1 MIMRQKKMDREVTKH
16 IWKNKRKEK
25 QEKQARKW
33 LTMLI
38 VAKKLAKRELVKQQR
53 ANFIVAWSSL
63 VIREVVDIFH
73 YNFNASLRPHL
84 LGYMGVN
91 LGSITHVHK

>member
-1 MIMRQKKMDREVTKH
+1 MQQKAMDKEATKQIREN
-16 IWKNKRKEK
+16 IRKEK

-53 ANFIVAWSSL
+53 ANFIV
-63 VIREVVDIFH
+63 V
-73 YNFNASLRPHL
+73 
-84 LGYMGVN
+84 
-91 LGSITHVHK
+91 